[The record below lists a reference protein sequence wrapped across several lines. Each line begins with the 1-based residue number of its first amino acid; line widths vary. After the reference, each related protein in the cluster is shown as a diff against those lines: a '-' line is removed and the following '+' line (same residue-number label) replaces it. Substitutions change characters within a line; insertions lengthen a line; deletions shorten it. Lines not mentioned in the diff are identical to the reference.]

1 MENYENDCQYC
12 SRLFKFVHIQRE
24 CIRCADLRL
33 NNVKYHQ
40 GAAKESDV
48 FQMQLEKE
56 QALTR
61 AKSLEESL
69 KKVQDDSE
77 DTRQLKEVLKKRLGT
92 SWYI

>member
-1 MENYENDCQYC
+1 M
-12 SRLFKFVHIQRE
+12 FKLVHIQRE
-24 CIRCADLRL
+24 CIRCADLL
-33 NNVKYHQ
+33 LKNVKHHQ

-48 FQMQLEKE
+48 FQLQLEKE

-61 AKSLEESL
+61 AKGLEESL